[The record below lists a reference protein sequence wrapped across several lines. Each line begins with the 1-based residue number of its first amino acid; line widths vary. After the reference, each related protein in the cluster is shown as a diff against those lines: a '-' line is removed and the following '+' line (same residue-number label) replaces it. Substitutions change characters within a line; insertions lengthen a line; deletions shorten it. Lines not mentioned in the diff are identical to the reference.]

1 MVSVCFLIAGLV
13 IAEGR
18 KEAAPAEKTE
28 RITIEGR
35 TKVTI
40 GWSNASISNPWRI
53 EMVRRVEEEAKKYT
67 NLTLLITHAQDSAAK
82 QISDCDD
89 LLARGVDLLM
99 LTPTSID
106 ALNPVVDRAARQ
118 KIPLVLVQRE
128 TSNRNFTSL
137 VWNDD
142 IQLGS
147 LAASE
152 MVRLLGHAGKIA
164 IIEGIPGASSTLG
177 RSRGM
182 KKKLE
187 LYPNIELLAALPG
200 DYQEAK
206 ARSVMED
213 ILTRYPDIDGVIVH
227 SGTMARGALAAI
239 RAAGKAGKIVIV
251 SIGSENHVLK
261 EIAKNNMH
269 STVMESVSVGVAGL
283 RQAIAILENKP
294 FRKLVPIESPIVNA
308 NNVDKW
314 VRMDWADDTWVY

>member
-1 MVSVCFLIAGLV
+1 
-13 IAEGR
+13 
-18 KEAAPAEKTE
+18 
-28 RITIEGR
+28 
-35 TKVTI
+35 
-40 GWSNASISNPWRI
+40 
-53 EMVRRVEEEAKKYT
+53 MVRRVEEEAKKYT

-164 IIEGIPGASSTLG
+164 IIEGFPGASSTLG
-177 RSRGM
+177 RSRGI
-182 KKKLE
+182 KKELE

-294 FRKLVPIESPIVNA
+294 FRKLVPTESPIVNA
-308 NNVDKW
+308 NNVDQW